1 MHYACVSGREEC
13 GFAIYT
19 NHRMAEVRRN
29 SSPSFL
35 AQAGPPGQLLA
46 VSKEGDCS
54 ISLGKLCHCSVTHT
68 RKKLTAASAPP
79 TAPQAIGSLLC
90 SRDTLLA
97 QVPLGVLW
105 DTRTPFSRPGACPN
119 QNDFL
124 QRNILIQM
132 KKAIFYRK
140 GSRREVYLDLFL

>member
-1 MHYACVSGREEC
+1 MLFIQITEWLRLEETPHPVSLLKL
-13 GFAIYT
+13 
-19 NHRMAEVRRN
+19 V
-29 SSPSFL
+29 PQDSFWL
-35 AQAGPPGQLLA
+35 S
-46 VSKEGDCS
+46 SKEGDCS

-124 QRNILIQM
+124 QRNILIRM
-132 KKAIFYRK
+132 KKAIFHRK
-140 GSRREVYLDLFL
+140 GSRREVYLDLFLQRYF